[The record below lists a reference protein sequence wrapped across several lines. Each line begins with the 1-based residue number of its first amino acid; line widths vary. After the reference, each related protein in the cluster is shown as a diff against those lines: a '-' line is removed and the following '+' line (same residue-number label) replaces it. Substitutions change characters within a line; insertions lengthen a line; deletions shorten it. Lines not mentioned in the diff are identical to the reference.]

1 MIPGECFDAD
11 TEGYNFMT
19 AHTTMIQ
26 NRNSGPKFTAILD
39 RSSPAWK
46 SAMTTWIT
54 RTVGCILLIA
64 GIGSAVLHP
73 KPMVAANGL
82 SIADVGNM
90 VILEPP
96 KWIGHRMPVL
106 ANIVSETNG
115 KPLGNRLA
123 HGRWAILFYHANCGE
138 CQKAIPIYERAA
150 EQLGAS
156 RSTWRIAFVR
166 VPSDTGKATTRVPTG
181 GGQVV
186 WGILDTSHRWFATTP
201 AAVEL
206 KNGKVVK
213 TAADTAAMKLNWLN

>member
-96 KWIGHRMPVL
+96 KWIEHRMPVL

-115 KPLGNRLA
+115 NPLGNRLA
-123 HGRWAILFYHANCGE
+123 RGQWVVLFYHASCGE
-138 CQKAIPIYERAA
+138 CQKAIPVYERFA
-150 EQLGAS
+150 EQTATMHGAFHV
-156 RSTWRIAFVR
+156 AFVR
-166 VPSDTGKATTRVPTG
+166 VPSDLATPIPKGLFNSNDGLHGT
-181 GGQVV
+181 
-186 WGILDTSHRWFATTP
+186 LDTSRQWFATTP
-201 AAVEL
+201 AVVEIE
-206 KNGKVVK
+206 NGVVTR
-213 TAADTAAMKLNWLN
+213 TAADTAAMNMNWLK